1 MIEAER
7 EDLWQSNS
15 PCNIFTRL
23 SHSFKLNL
31 DETSFLCNEVEL
43 NVIWNDERTHDEK
56 YCSDLRFSITALW
69 IWIAV
74 GVNRPVILLG
84 IGIWYTLGLGVPTW
98 SLATY
103 FQNDILLLQTNQHT

>member
-31 DETSFLCNEVEL
+31 DETSFLWNEVKL

-74 GVNRPVILLG
+74 GVNRPVILLVNWNLVHPRFG
-84 IGIWYTLGLGVPTW
+84 GSNLVTCYIFPE
-98 SLATY
+98 
-103 FQNDILLLQTNQHT
+103 